1 MAETKTKITVYGKEY
16 TIVSPDSR
24 DHVQRVAAYLDDKI
38 KELKSEN
45 LDISGDSLLTL
56 AALNI
61 ADEFIK
67 AHDKLEMLSSEVE
80 GLRDMARDIQIKR
93 QVEKNSSG
101 MSAADRVRQLEEE
114 NAELKKR
121 YGLARAAEF

>member
-67 AHDKLEMLSSEVE
+67 AQDKLEMLSSEVE

>member
-56 AALNI
+56 AALNL

-67 AHDKLEMLSSEVE
+67 AQDKLEMLSSEVE